1 MEIRSQQG
9 HFFLFFTVI
18 PVATSKA
25 CHDRSSQQ
33 FLFNSASFSG
43 RNLESVSQL
52 SGGPSY
58 LVLVT
63 VAQT

>member
-9 HFFLFFTVI
+9 HFFFFTAI
-18 PVATSKA
+18 PIATSKA
-25 CHDRSSQQ
+25 CRNRSSQQ

-43 RNLESVSQL
+43 RNLESLSQL